1 MILTWK
7 VFATMCVATGI
18 RYDTERLILLLEDLL
33 NFLLQLPILQSL

>member
-1 MILTWK
+1 MMLMWK

-33 NFLLQLPILQSL
+33 NFLQELTILQSL